1 MEIKYVKIPF
11 DIELAKKITNGEVEG
26 KVVTRDGQSVRIV
39 CFDAKQDDP
48 VVALISYDN
57 AERVKSYAKD
67 GIVFEAG
74 TSPIDLM
81 LEVPE
86 YMTFKDGDIVAF
98 GNNNDSVGIF
108 KSLNLKEKTFSSYAT
123 LAEKTLVFY
132 EPSWKLINIRIATKE
147 ERQRM
152 IKDLKSSKVPKA
164 KECLIRFF
172 STEEKKD
179 NTMTLNEY
187 QKKALET
194 EDYQDELKI
203 ILPTLGLTGEAGEV
217 ADKVKKVLRDNNGE
231 FTDERKE
238 EIAKELGDVAWYLAV
253 SANSIGYT
261 LEEICKMN
269 IDKIES
275 RFVRGKIHGEGD
287 NR

>member
-1 MEIKYVKIPF
+1 MIKVPF
-11 DIELAKKITNGEVEG
+11 EVEMAKRIQNGEVEG

-67 GIVFEAG
+67 GIIFEG
-74 TSPIDLM
+74 DTCPNDLM

-86 YMTFKDGDIVAF
+86 YMTFKDGDILSNYMGDFVFMLNENGDYKTSMYACVGHGGLTF
-98 GNNNDSVGIF
+98 GGAANINNIDYYRF
-108 KSLNLKEKTFSSYAT
+108 ATKKEKTRLIDALKES
-123 LAEKTLVFY
+123 K
-132 EPSWKLINIRIATKE
+132 EPE
-147 ERQRM
+147 
-152 IKDLKSSKVPKA
+152 A
-164 KECLIRFF
+164 KECLKKLCI
-172 STEEKKD
+172 EEKEN

-231 FTDERKE
+231 FTDEMKE

-253 SANSIGYT
+253 LANSIGYT

>member
-1 MEIKYVKIPF
+1 MLKQQAPSQPIDKIVIQGFADYLQRTIKRLEQKRANIVNIQLKHGMTTRFSEGVIEGLDAAIFILYD
-11 DIELAKKITNGEVEG
+11 DIE
-26 KVVTRDGQSVRIV
+26 R
-39 CFDAKQDDP
+39 
-48 VVALISYDN
+48 
-57 AERVKSYAKD
+57 
-67 GIVFEAG
+67 
-74 TSPIDLM
+74 
-81 LEVPE
+81 
-86 YMTFKDGDIVAF
+86 
-98 GNNNDSVGIF
+98 
-108 KSLNLKEKTFSSYAT
+108 
-123 LAEKTLVFY
+123 
-132 EPSWKLINIRIATKE
+132 
-147 ERQRM
+147 
-152 IKDLKSSKVPKA
+152 
-164 KECLIRFF
+164 LIRFF
-172 STEEKKD
+172 STEEKEN

-194 EDYQDELKI
+194 EDYPSELKI

-231 FTDERKE
+231 FTGERTK

-253 SANSIGYT
+253 LAHSIGYT

>member
-1 MEIKYVKIPF
+1 METKYVRIPF
-11 DIELAKKITNGEVEG
+11 DVELAKKITSGEVEG
-26 KVVTRDGQSVRIV
+26 KVVTRDGRSVRIICWDRKGV
-39 CFDAKQDDP
+39 NP
-48 VVALISYDN
+48 IVALIEQQNGEEVSYYPKN
-57 AERVKSYAKD
+57 GSWET
-67 GIVFEAG
+67 I
-74 TSPIDLM
+74 M

-98 GNNNDSVGIF
+98 GENNDHVGIF

-123 LAEKTLVFY
+123 LTSKSLVFY
-132 EPSWKLINIRIATKE
+132 EPAWRLINIHIATKE
-147 ERQRM
+147 QRQRM
-152 IKDLKSSKVPKA
+152 IKDLKSSKATKA

-172 STEEKKD
+172 STEEKEN

-187 QKKALET
+187 QDKALET
-194 EDYQDELKI
+194 EDYPSELKI

-231 FTDERKE
+231 FTGERTK

-253 SANSIGYT
+253 LAHSIGYT

>member
-11 DIELAKKITNGEVEG
+11 DVELAKKITNGEVEG
-26 KVVTRDGQSVRIV
+26 KVVTRDGQRVRIV
-39 CFDAKQDDP
+39 CFDALRSDSL
-48 VVALISYDN
+48 VVLITEGTIEKTHNYTPDG
-57 AERVKSYAKD
+57 RVFIND
-67 GIVFEAG
+67 EA
-74 TSPIDLM
+74 SLDLM

-86 YMTFKDGDIVAF
+86 YMTFKDGDILSNYMGDFVFMLNANGDYKTSMYACVGHGGLTF
-98 GNNNDSVGIF
+98 GGAANINNIDYYRF
-108 KSLNLKEKTFSSYAT
+108 ATKKEKTRLIDALKES
-123 LAEKTLVFY
+123 K
-132 EPSWKLINIRIATKE
+132 EPE
-147 ERQRM
+147 
-152 IKDLKSSKVPKA
+152 A
-164 KECLIRFF
+164 KECLKKLGI
-172 STEEKKD
+172 EEKEN